1 MQKTLKRVLLIGEN
15 GVGKTALIEALS
27 GQRPATRRPMALEFC
42 GPFINTPGEFLENRR
57 FYPAIITTSADCDMV
72 LMVQDA
78 TRISSL
84 FPPQFATLFTRRVL
98 GVVSRAEA
106 PENQVER
113 AKRFLQNAGAKEI
126 VCWNT
131 ETGEGLEVLKSLI
144 F

>member
-1 MQKTLKRVLLIGEN
+1 MPKTMKRVLLIGEN

-98 GVVSRAEA
+98 GVISRAEA

-113 AKRFLQNAGAKEI
+113 AKRFLQNAGANEI

-131 ETGEGLEVLKSLI
+131 ETGEGLEVIRALV

>member
-1 MQKTLKRVLLIGEN
+1 
-15 GVGKTALIEALS
+15 
-27 GQRPATRRPMALEFC
+27 MALEFC
-42 GPFINTPGEFLENRR
+42 RFFINTPGELLENRR
-57 FYPAIITTSADCDMV
+57 FYP
-72 LMVQDA
+72 
-78 TRISSL
+78 
-84 FPPQFATLFTRRVL
+84 ATLFTRRVL